1 MSVRAICH
9 LCYFERENLQGARRA
24 VRIAALSPGWR
35 EGFAE
40 RLEKADV

>member
-24 VRIAALSPGWR
+24 VRIAALSPSWR